1 VKTSDAELLA
11 AAARAGQGVTA
22 VRGASEV
29 LALASEG
36 FFDVL
41 AAGTAANVRQF
52 EPEPPR
58 SAGDRLSAGTV
69 ARASVPEKRT
79 EHVRS
84 AGQHDGQLLAAAHAV
99 AAYWLTASQVNAAR
113 AIPAAHSGEGDYPR
127 RGLPPA
133 VTITVNHVTPEGGLA
148 AVELAHP
155 DLGALALEVSLSG
168 NTLSVLATAETEH
181 AAAAIREGQAALAQ
195 QLQAQGITLQALSV
209 VVLRRRVKN
218 PEPKSK
224 RQES

>member
-11 AAARAGQGVTA
+11 AAARAGQGANA

-41 AAGTAANVRQF
+41 AAGTAANVQQF
-52 EPEPPR
+52 E
-58 SAGDRLSAGTV
+58 
-69 ARASVPEKRT
+69 PEKRT
-79 EHVRS
+79 EPVRS
-84 AGQHDGQLLAAAHAV
+84 AVAHDAQLLAAAHAV
-99 AAYWLTASQVNAAR
+99 AAYWIAASQVHAAR
-113 AIPAAHSGEGDYPR
+113 ANPAADGGGTDYQHR
-127 RGLPPA
+127 SLPPA

-148 AVELAHP
+148 GVELAHP

-168 NTLSVLATAETEH
+168 NTLSVLATAESER

-195 QLQAQGITLQALSV
+195 QLQAQGIKLQALSV

-218 PEPKSK
+218 PDPKSK

>member
-1 VKTSDAELLA
+1 MKTSDAELLA
-11 AAARAGQGVTA
+11 AAARQGLGATA

-29 LALASEG
+29 LALADQG

-41 AAGTAANVRQF
+41 AAGVSANVRQF
-52 EPEPPR
+52 EPEP
-58 SAGDRLSAGTV
+58 
-69 ARASVPEKRT
+69 RT

-84 AGQHDGQLLAAAHAV
+84 SVQHDAQLLAAAHAV
-99 AAYWLTASQVNAAR
+99 AAYWLTASRVNAAR
-113 AIPAAHSGEGDYPR
+113 ATAEGQAGGEAAR
-127 RGLPPA
+127 RSLPPA

-155 DLGALALEVSLSG
+155 DLGALALEISLSG

-195 QLQAQGITLQALSV
+195 QLQSQGITLQALSV
-209 VVLRRRVKN
+209 VVLRRRAKT

>member
-1 VKTSDAELLA
+1 
-11 AAARAGQGVTA
+11 VTA

-29 LALASEG
+29 LSLASEG

-41 AAGTAANVRQF
+41 AAGTAANVQQF
-52 EPEPPR
+52 E
-58 SAGDRLSAGTV
+58 
-69 ARASVPEKRT
+69 PEKRT
-79 EHVRS
+79 EQVRS
-84 AGQHDGQLLAAAHAV
+84 AVQYDAQLLAAAHAV
-99 AAYWLTASQVNAAR
+99 AAYWLTASQVDAAR
-113 AIPAAHSGEGDYPR
+113 PPSAADGGGAGYAR
-127 RGLPPA
+127 RSLPPA

-148 AVELAHP
+148 GVELAHP

-168 NTLSVLATAETEH
+168 NTLSVLATAESEH
-181 AAAAIREGQAALAQ
+181 AAAAIREGQAALAR